1 MANSALKD
9 KLSATLTSFRGEV
22 SSIRTGRASTALV
35 ENLKVEA
42 YEGTPPMT
50 LRELA
55 TISVPEPRLIIIDPW
70 DKTLTQKIEKAL
82 QTAPGLGVS
91 PVVDQQVIRLPL
103 PSLSE
108 ERRRETVKLLKATA
122 EKYRQQMRD
131 GRQVAIKEVEGQE
144 SKKLISE
151 DEKFALKKQIE
162 EAMHVAGGQLD
173 DLVAEKEAEIL
184 KI

>member
-9 KLSATLTSFRGEV
+9 KLNATITSFRCEV
-22 SSIRTGRASTALV
+22 ASIRTGRASTALV

-42 YEGTPPMT
+42 YEGTPLMT

-70 DKTLTQKIEKAL
+70 DKSLTQKIEKAL

-131 GRQVAIKEVEGQE
+131 GRQTAIKDVEGRE

-162 EAMHVAGGQLD
+162 EEMHTAGGQLEK
-173 DLVAEKEAEIL
+173 LVEEKEAEIL